1 MKLIDTHAHL
11 DLLEDPVAAFERAK
25 AAGVGQIV
33 TVGIDLESSRR
44 AADFSRDLFGVFC
57 TVGLHPHEAGKARP
71 KLWDELKLLA
81 LTASAVAVGECGL
94 DFYRDLSPR
103 HLQRDV
109 FAAQIDL
116 ALDLGLPLVVHDRE
130 AHGEV
135 LDMLAKLGAERV
147 GGVVHCFSGD
157 AVLAGEV
164 VSLGF
169 SLGVTGVI
177 TYKKS
182 DELRALVKTVP
193 LSKLLIETDCPYLS
207 PLPHRGKPNEPA
219 YVSYTHLALA
229 QALGLSPEEVAAATT
244 DNARRRFSLPYM
256 EEV

>member
-11 DLLEDPVAAFERAK
+11 DLLKDPAAAFGRAK
-25 AAGVGQIV
+25 EAGVGQIV
-33 TVGIDLESSRR
+33 SVGIDLESSRR
-44 AADFSRDLFGVFC
+44 AADFSREMRGVFC
-57 TVGLHPHEAGKARP
+57 TVGLHPHEAAKTNP
-71 KLWDELKLLA
+71 KFWAELKLLA

-103 HLQRDV
+103 HLQRDI
-109 FAAQIDL
+109 FATQIEL
-116 ALDLGLPLVVHDRE
+116 ALDLGLPLVVHDRD
-130 AHGEV
+130 AHAEV
-135 LDMLAKLGAERV
+135 LNMLAKSGAKRV

-157 AVLAGEV
+157 AVLAGEL

-193 LSKLLIETDCPYLS
+193 LTKLLIETDCPYLA
-207 PLPHRGKPNEPA
+207 PVPYRGKPNEPA
-219 YVSYTHLALA
+219 YVSLTHLALA
-229 QALGLSPEEVAAATT
+229 KALGLAPEEVASVTT
-244 DNARRRFSLPYM
+244 DNARRLFSLPYM
-256 EEV
+256 ED